1 MAGRRG
7 APGAA
12 SGDGPRRQRPLSPGG
27 LRGPLHSLCGFSL
40 PAGLRRA
47 LSQPARPAL
56 LGFARA
62 PQSETSAVCSWRLK
76 SRNRERKFEGPHQ
89 EARRP
94 LLRAQAPAPP
104 PGAPRAHSDRGL
116 KTTQEKN
123 GPKFFPCKRHPHS
136 RARFAVGCA
145 ATLLPTQ
152 IRNAPPAYSLVLTP
166 GRPHAAFCLTCTFF
180 SAISSVHGRALH
192 EKWPITHRDE
202 IGPGR
207 GRGAGRKVSDWRR
220 AVLPSQPVRLL
231 LREETVEETRGQETE
246 AEGPQPWPLSSR
258 IARPLTCSL

>member
-1 MAGRRG
+1 MRLGGR
-7 APGAA
+7 P
-12 SGDGPRRQRPLSPGG
+12 
-27 LRGPLHSLCGFSL
+27 
-40 PAGLRRA
+40 GLRRA

-62 PQSETSAVCSWRLK
+62 LQRETSAVCSWRLK
-76 SRNRERKFEGPHQ
+76 SRNRERKFERPHQ

-116 KTTQEKN
+116 KTTEEKN
-123 GPKFFPCKRHPHS
+123 GPKFFPCKRYPHS

-152 IRNAPPAYSLVLTP
+152 IGNAPPAYSLVLTP

-192 EKWPITHRDE
+192 ESLKEKWPITHRYAE
-202 IGPGR
+202 RLRLATSRAPREPPRVTPRNVPGLE
-207 GRGAGRKVSDWRR
+207 RR
-220 AVLPSQPVRLL
+220 STLIAHLL
-231 LREETVEETRGQETE
+231 GT
-246 AEGPQPWPLSSR
+246 PQPRAAVSWSDAEPG
-258 IARPLTCSL
+258 ARRPTARARGGRASFWKMCEPRSPQSG

>member
-1 MAGRRG
+1 MRLGGR
-7 APGAA
+7 P
-12 SGDGPRRQRPLSPGG
+12 
-27 LRGPLHSLCGFSL
+27 
-40 PAGLRRA
+40 GLRRA

-62 PQSETSAVCSWRLK
+62 LQRETSAVCSWRLK
-76 SRNRERKFEGPHQ
+76 SRNRERKFERPHQ

-123 GPKFFPCKRHPHS
+123 GPKFFPCKRYPHS

-152 IRNAPPAYSLVLTP
+152 IGNAPPAYSLVLTP
-166 GRPHAAFCLTCTFF
+166 GRPHAAFCLTCYQLCARKGFARIAQGKMANYAQVRRTPAACYF
-180 SAISSVHGRALH
+180 SGAAGAPQGDTAECRLSGTPKHPDRSPARDSAAARRGLVERRGTRGAASHRA
-192 EKWPITHRDE
+192 
-202 IGPGR
+202 GPGR
-207 GRGAGRKVSDWRR
+207 SGLFLED
-220 AVLPSQPVRLL
+220 VR
-231 LREETVEETRGQETE
+231 T
-246 AEGPQPWPLSSR
+246 
-258 IARPLTCSL
+258 